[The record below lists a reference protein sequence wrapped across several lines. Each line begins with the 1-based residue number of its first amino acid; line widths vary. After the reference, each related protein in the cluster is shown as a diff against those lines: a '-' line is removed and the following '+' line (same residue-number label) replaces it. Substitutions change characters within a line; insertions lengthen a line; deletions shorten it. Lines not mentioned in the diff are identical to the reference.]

1 MSVILPLGQIL
12 RAEREKK
19 GLSLS
24 EVAEGTRVKVQ
35 VLEALEINDFRNM
48 PATVY
53 AKGFIK
59 LYAEFLGLD
68 SAPLIAQYVAQH
80 AAAPRRPSLQTN
92 SAARPT
98 EPAAPP
104 PTRPA
109 AEDRAAARAFD
120 WPRIKRNIGQAL
132 LRPVE
137 LAMLA
142 LDRVRVPQRRRK
154 TTFRSATAVHET
166 TGRLPVW
173 QYAALAAG
181 VLVILLLLFSGLS
194 RYVARA
200 HRTAPGQ
207 GAAPP
212 TLRLAE
218 EPPPAYLPGATP

>member
-19 GLSLS
+19 SLSLS

-35 VLEALEINDFRNM
+35 VLEAIENNDFRDM

-68 SAPLIAQYVAQH
+68 PAPLIAQYVAH
-80 AAAPRRPSLQTN
+80 HVAAPRRPSLQTN
-92 SAARPT
+92 SADRSA
-98 EPAAPP
+98 ESAAPP

-109 AEDRAAARAFD
+109 GEGQAVSRTFD
-120 WPRIKRNIGQAL
+120 WPRLKRELAQAL

-154 TTFRSATAVHET
+154 TTFRSATAVQET

-173 QYAALAAG
+173 QYTALAAG
-181 VLVILLLLFSGLS
+181 ALVILLLLYSGLS

-200 HRTAPGQ
+200 QRAAPGQ
-207 GAAPP
+207 GTAPP

-218 EPPPAYLPGATP
+218 EPPPAYLPSATP